1 MLWNGRRDNMK
12 KAILAA
18 ALALALLFSAATG
31 AETDIQNM
39 DFDAL
44 SKLKQTV
51 DAEFA
56 SRPEAGV
63 LTLVPGQYVVGRDLK
78 AGRYL
83 MMCNDPSYKRN
94 YARLHVYKD
103 EAQFAERPAGYYG
116 EYISDNMFTL
126 GEAPESVVLAEGNL
140 LCLDSAGV
148 VCTLYE
154 FAEEDYYR
162 YTPPEGTCV
171 PAGSYLVGEEGNLPA
186 GNYEVFAA
194 DVQGGEIRIYFKEE
208 DFFNDG
214 SWHLGCD
221 KHYDID
227 TGEKETIKLEEGYLL
242 FVEKDVVMTR
252 QKRTKLVFD

>member
-44 SKLKQTV
+44 SKLKQAV
-51 DAEFA
+51 DTEFA

-63 LTLVPGQYVVGRDLK
+63 LTLTPGQYVVGRDLK

-83 MMCNDPSYKRN
+83 MMCSDPSYERN
-94 YARLHVYKD
+94 YASLHVYKD
-103 EAQFAERPAGYYG
+103 EAQFMARPSGKYG
-116 EYISDNMFTL
+116 EYVSENRFSL
-126 GEAPESVVLAEGNL
+126 GEAPESVVLADGNFL
-140 LCLDSAGV
+140 YLQSAGI
-148 VCTLYE
+148 VCTLYD
-154 FAEEDYYR
+154 FLEEDYYR
-162 YTPPEGTCV
+162 YTPPEGTYV
-171 PAGSYLVGEEGNLPA
+171 AAGSYLAGEEGELPAGSYDV
-186 GNYEVFAA
+186 YAA
-194 DVQGGEIRIYFKEE
+194 DAKGGEIRIYFKEE

-242 FVEKDVVMTR
+242 YVEKDVVMKR
-252 QKRTKLVFD
+252 QNRTKLVFD